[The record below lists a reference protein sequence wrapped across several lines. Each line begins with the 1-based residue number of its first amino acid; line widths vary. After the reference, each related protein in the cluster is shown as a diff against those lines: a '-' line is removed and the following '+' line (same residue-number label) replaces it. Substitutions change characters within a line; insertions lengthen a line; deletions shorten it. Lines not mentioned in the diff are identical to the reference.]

1 MDISKLTVGIALVLL
16 FGLPASHAYP
26 PLPGKP
32 WIMPF
37 DVSQRFPPP
46 AVHRGTNSQPSQQDI
61 YEFAWRSFIAL
72 NWPYQENGLRGQPN
86 PHARLAPISN
96 LPVPD
101 DLVVWET
108 YMSPETVFVPPQQWP
123 VYWGKPDTSGLVR
136 ISTPPCYSGNYQYG
150 TPFAPGINQPYT
162 DANVPTGPVV
172 DQNKEYLRVEVTLG
186 RSYFDYIK
194 QFGYY
199 DSDAQEQA
207 VRKYIRYANKKG
219 RAPPPAQMPSDNAS
233 RFQPVPT
240 GLEFYLK
247 QLPLYARQ
255 GLTEVKAAWKVLKLN
270 GDNPD
275 VPGRYFRRLMRFPL
289 PDGSLS
295 EPMLMGLVGFHIH
308 RVTPFGHLP
317 STFEQVD
324 NVHIGKRLFDPLPK
338 PKQPSLNPGD
348 FNGRPVRY
356 DNGYEVNGESGVAG
370 VIPLAYKAGEPLIPI
385 DQREQ
390 VNVSRVTA
398 IPFEVQRVNWK
409 YQTLLRDSVWSYYQ
423 LIGAQNKN
431 LKNPNPHLG
440 PGISGPQT
448 SSTQNLVNTTLET
461 YTQRGFSCARCHL
474 NAFPQGVTS
483 FPPYEERFEDLHVM
497 SFLLLNAQSASHPE
511 KNSQCSGSYSRLP

>member
-1 MDISKLTVGIALVLL
+1 MDTSKLVAGIALILL
-16 FGLPASHAYP
+16 FGSAVTHSSP

-37 DVSQRFPPP
+37 DVDQRFPPSRIHP
-46 AVHRGTNSQPSQQDI
+46 GPSGEPSQREV

-72 NWPYQENGLRGQPN
+72 NWPYKVNGLRGQPD
-86 PHARLAPISN
+86 PKARLAPITN
-96 LPVPD
+96 VPLPD

-123 VYWGKPDTSGLVR
+123 IHWGKPDTSGLVR
-136 ISTPPCYSGNYQYG
+136 ISTPPCYNGNYQYG
-150 TPFAPGINQPYT
+150 TSFAPGINQPYT
-162 DANVPTGPVV
+162 SANVPTGPVV
-172 DQNKEYLRVEVTLG
+172 DQHKEYLRVEVTLG

-194 QFGYY
+194 QFGYF
-199 DSDAQEQA
+199 DSDTQEQA
-207 VRKYIRYANKKG
+207 VRKYIRYANRKDES
-219 RAPPPAQMPSDNAS
+219 PPPAQSPSDNAS

-240 GLEFYLK
+240 GLEFYLD

-255 GLTEVKAAWKVLKLN
+255 GLTEVKAAWKVLKIS

-275 VPGRYFRRLMRFPL
+275 IPGRYFRRLMRFPL
-289 PDGSLS
+289 PDGSLG
-295 EPMLMGLVGFHIH
+295 EPVLMGLVGFHIH

-324 NVHIGKRLFDPLPK
+324 NVRIGKRLFDPLPK
-338 PKQPSLNPGD
+338 PKHPALNPGGTG
-348 FNGRPVRY
+348 GRPARY

-370 VIPLAYKAGEPLIPI
+370 VIPLPYKDGEQLIPV
-385 DQREQ
+385 DERER
-390 VNVSRVTA
+390 VNVSRVTP
-398 IPFEVQRVNWK
+398 IPLQVQLVNWK

-431 LKNPNPHLG
+431 LESPNPRLG

-483 FPPYEERFEDLHVM
+483 FPPYENRFEDLHVM
-497 SFLLLNAQSASHPE
+497 SFLLLNA
-511 KNSQCSGSYSRLP
+511 KSGSNPAQDTECSSSYSALP